1 MKREQIDKAFER
13 MEKFYDERPDI
24 VNPLTMYEDEQ
35 FKEAWIQAMMEFEPN
50 EFDYETRKWFIEDED
65 EYTKAIERADLEI
78 DTFNRFTAKMNE
90 YYDELEQKEED
101 DEEDTMDNL

>member
-1 MKREQIDKAFER
+1 MKREQVEHAMKR
-13 MEKFYDERPDI
+13 MKKFYDERPDI

-65 EYTKAIERADLEI
+65 EYIKAIERADLEI
-78 DTFNRFTAKMNE
+78 DTFNRFTTAMSKH
-90 YYDELEQKEED
+90 YDELEQEE
-101 DEEDTMDNL
+101 ESL

>member
-13 MEKFYDERPDI
+13 MEKFYEERPDI
-24 VNPLTMYEDEQ
+24 FNPLTMYEDEQ
-35 FKEAWIQAMMEFEPN
+35 VKEAWTQAMMEFEPN

-65 EYTKAIERADLEI
+65 EYTKAIERADRELEA
-78 DTFNRFTAKMNE
+78 FNRFMAKMNE

-101 DEEDTMDNL
+101 DEDTMDNL

>member
-1 MKREQIDKAFER
+1 MKREQVEHAMKR
-13 MEKFYDERPDI
+13 MKKFYDERPDI

-78 DTFNRFTAKMNE
+78 DTFNRFTTAMSKH
-90 YYDELEQKEED
+90 YDELEQEE
-101 DEEDTMDNL
+101 ESL